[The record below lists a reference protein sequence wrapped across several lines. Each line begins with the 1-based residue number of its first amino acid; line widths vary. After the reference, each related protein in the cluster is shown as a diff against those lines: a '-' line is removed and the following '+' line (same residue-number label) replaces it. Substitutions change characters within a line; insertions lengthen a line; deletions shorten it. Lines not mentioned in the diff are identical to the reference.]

1 MHQRFEALITSG
13 HLTVIEQI
21 DVPAVAER
29 RSPIPNA
36 FDSGRIGE
44 WLRKIVAQDGSLWRH
59 QSLGLAEIDEGSNVV
74 LATSTASGKSLV
86 FQTAIFKE
94 ILEGGGKAIVF
105 YPLKALLADQ
115 LSHWRR
121 LARMLG
127 LSEDIVGELHGQV
140 LADEDWGVSKTL
152 ASLSLPQTYCKHG
165 SCGKFLRP
173 YSKNSFVQY
182 ALLSWTKLM
191 FMNQYSVAT

>member
-44 WLRKIVAQDGSLWRH
+44 WLRKTVAQDGSLWRH

-105 YPLKALLADQ
+105 CLPINSAIGDGWQECWAYRRI
-115 LSHWRR
+115 LSVSFT
-121 LARMLG
+121 AR
-127 LSEDIVGELHGQV
+127 
-140 LADEDWGVSKTL
+140 
-152 ASLSLPQTYCKHG
+152 C
-165 SCGKFLRP
+165 
-173 YSKNSFVQY
+173 
-182 ALLSWTKLM
+182 
-191 FMNQYSVAT
+191 